1 MDEEFCKNLSDPTRG
16 FWLHTG
22 QSTKK
27 KNQLNCLSKINT

>member
-16 FWLHTG
+16 FWLYTG

-27 KNQLNCLSKINT
+27 KKSTELFK